1 MTGTSPFRGVRSVVR
16 ILVGLGILYTALWLI
31 RIIMGVGPNLLLKYL
46 DASPNVRA
54 YLGRTLN
61 YGVGIAA
68 YLLLPA
74 MALRAGLRLGTP
86 KAFFPFNHGWW
97 KDLLFG
103 FAAEGLVLF
112 LLFLFEVA
120 AGWLSVES
128 WTWNTIAAD
137 ELARTIWVGLLINIG
152 VAIGEET
159 VFRGYLLTGLKDA
172 IGKWEGLGL
181 MMIIFGLFHLPAYLA
196 AGLQSEGLGLAI
208 MLATLLGGLFGWIYL
223 RTDSLWLP
231 VSLHFTWNFVENDL
245 LNLSASSGNP
255 NLVGAATSLQYPLNS
270 AQLGLGGVMMLE
282 LLAAA
287 VIAVIIWLWLR
298 GRQARIPSSE
308 SVQPFSGQE
317 TI

>member
-1 MTGTSPFRGVRSVVR
+1 MTSTGPFRRARSAVRV
-16 ILVGLGILYTALWLI
+16 LVGLGILYTALWVI
-31 RIIMGVGPNLLLKYL
+31 RVIMGVGPNLLLKYL

-54 YLGRTLN
+54 YLGSTLN

-74 MALRAGLRLGTP
+74 MALRAVLRLRAP
-86 KAFFPFNHGWW
+86 KEFFPFHHGWW

-103 FAAEGLVLF
+103 FVVEGLVLS
-112 LLFLFEVA
+112 LLFMFEVA

-128 WTWNTIAAD
+128 WSWNTIAGEA
-137 ELARTIWVGLLINIG
+137 LARTAWVGLLINTG

-159 VFRGYLLTGLKDA
+159 VFRGYLLTGLKAA
-172 IGKWEGLGL
+172 IGKWGGLSL
-181 MMIIFGLFHLPAYLA
+181 MMIVFGLFHLPAYLA
-196 AGLQSEGLGLAI
+196 AGLESAGLGLAI
-208 MLATLLGGLFGWIYL
+208 VLATLLGGLFGWIYL

-245 LNLSASSGNP
+245 LNLSADSGNP
-255 NLVGAATSLQYPLNS
+255 NLVGAATRLQYPLNG

-282 LLAAA
+282 LLAAV
-287 VIAVIIWLWLR
+287 VIAVIVWLWLR
-298 GRQARIPSSE
+298 GRHAGIPSSE

>member
-1 MTGTSPFRGVRSVVR
+1 VTCTSPFRGAHSAVRV
-16 ILVGLGILYTALWLI
+16 LVGLGILYTALWVI
-31 RIIMGVGPNLLLKYL
+31 RVIMGVGPNLLLKYL

-54 YLGRTLN
+54 YLGSTLN

-74 MALRAGLRLGTP
+74 IALRAVLRLRAP

-103 FAAEGLVLF
+103 FVVEGLVLS
-112 LLFLFEVA
+112 LLFMFEVA

-128 WTWNTIAAD
+128 WSWNTIAA
-137 ELARTIWVGLLINIG
+137 EALARTAWVGLLINTG

-159 VFRGYLLTGLKDA
+159 VFRGYLLTGLKAA
-172 IGKWEGLGL
+172 IGKWGGLSL
-181 MMIIFGLFHLPAYLA
+181 MMIVFGLFHLPAYLA
-196 AGLQSEGLGLAI
+196 AGLESAGLGLAI
-208 MLATLLGGLFGWIYL
+208 VLATLLGGLFGWIYL

-245 LNLSASSGNP
+245 LNLSADSGNP
-255 NLVGAATSLQYPLNS
+255 NLVGAATRLQYPLNG

-282 LLAAA
+282 LLAAV
-287 VIAVIIWLWLR
+287 VIAVIVWLWLR
-298 GRQARIPSSE
+298 GRHAGIPSSE